1 MISRKYIGL
10 ITGIAAFIIILLLPE
25 PTGMS
30 AQAKGAAAVVVLMSI
45 WWMSEAIPV
54 YITAFLPLVLFP
66 PMRILSP
73 ADTAANYGH
82 NYALMFLAVFFLAK
96 AIETQNLHKRIALT
110 IINVFGTSRKKI
122 VLSMMIATAFVSMWI
137 ANVTTAFMMLPI
149 ALAIVA
155 KEEEEVGEKKSNFA
169 PALMLGIAYSASI
182 GGLATL
188 IGSPTNMIF
197 VGIFDKLFPEAP
209 AITFFTWLKI
219 GVPIVII
226 FIPVFWYFIVWHLKV
241 KGNLSNNL
249 TVIKEEL
256 DALGSPTTG
265 ERRVL
270 YIAILTVL
278 CWVFK
283 DDLDFDSFSIPG
295 WTTLLNLQDHIHDST
310 IAMGS
315 ALLLFILPANKER
328 RLITWK
334 EASQIPWGVVMI
346 VGGGYAMAA
355 SFESTGLAD
364 WLGEQLSFISDY
376 PFFII
381 LVVVIAFVLMFTEFN
396 SNTASANI
404 LLPVLASMAL
414 AAEVNPL
421 LIMIPATIACS
432 CAFMMPAATGPNT
445 VVLASERLTV
455 IQMIKCGFWLNIITL
470 VLLTMMLYFIIIPW
484 LDLEMAL
491 PAWAK

>member
-1 MISRKYIGL
+1 MSRKYIGL
-10 ITGIAAFIIILLLPE
+10 VTGIAAFIIILLLPE
-25 PTGMS
+25 PAGMS

-66 PMRILSP
+66 PMKILSP

-137 ANVTTAFMMLPI
+137 ANVTTALMMLPI

-155 KEEEEVGEKKSNFA
+155 KEEEEVGEMKSNFA

-226 FIPVFWYFIVWHLKV
+226 FIPVFWYFIVWYLKV

-249 TVIKEEL
+249 TVIKDEL
-256 DALGSPTTG
+256 DALGAPTTG
-265 ERRVL
+265 EKRVL
-270 YIAILTVL
+270 YIGIVTVL

-283 DDLDFDSFSIPG
+283 DDLVFGSVTIPG
-295 WTTLLNLQDHIHDST
+295 WTTMLGLQDSIHDST

-334 EASQIPWGVVMI
+334 EASQVPWGVVMI

-364 WLGEQLSFISDY
+364 WLGTQLSFISTY

-381 LVVVIAFVLMFTEFN
+381 LVIVLAFVLMFTEFN

-455 IQMIKCGFWLNIITL
+455 MQMIKCGFWLNIITL
-470 VLLTMMLYFIIIPW
+470 ILLTMMLYFIIIPW

>member
-10 ITGIAAFIIILLLPE
+10 FAGVIAFIIILLLPE
-25 PTGMS
+25 PAGMS
-30 AQAKGAAAVVVLMSI
+30 SQAKGAAAVVVLMSI

-66 PMRILSP
+66 PMKILSP

-96 AIETQNLHKRIALT
+96 AIETQNLHKRIALV

-137 ANVTTAFMMLPI
+137 ANVTTALMMLPI

-155 KEEEEVGEKKSNFA
+155 KEEEVTGEVKSNFA

-209 AITFFTWLKI
+209 PITFFTWLKI
-219 GVPIVII
+219 GIPIVLV
-226 FIPVFWYFIVWHLKV
+226 FIPVFWYFIVWYLKV

-249 TVIKEEL
+249 TIIKDEL

-265 ERRVL
+265 EKRVL
-270 YIAILTVL
+270 SIAILTVL

-283 DDLDFDSFSIPG
+283 DDLVFGSVTVPG
-295 WTTLLNLQDHIHDST
+295 WTTVAGLKGYIHDST

-315 ALLLFILPANKER
+315 ALLLFMLPANKER

-364 WLGEQLSFISDY
+364 WLGGQLSFISEY

-381 LVVVIAFVLMFTEFN
+381 LVIVLAFVLMFTEFN

-404 LLPVLASMAL
+404 LLPVLASTAI
-414 AAEVNPL
+414 AAQVNPL
-421 LIMIPATIACS
+421 LIMIPATITCS

-455 IQMIKCGFWLNIITL
+455 IQMIKCGFWLNLITL
-470 VLLTMMLYFIIIPW
+470 VLLTMMLYFFIIPW
-484 LDLEMAL
+484 LDLEMTL
-491 PAWAK
+491 PVWAK

>member
-1 MISRKYIGL
+1 
-10 ITGIAAFIIILLLPE
+10 
-25 PTGMS
+25 
-30 AQAKGAAAVVVLMSI
+30 
-45 WWMSEAIPV
+45 
-54 YITAFLPLVLFP
+54 
-66 PMRILSP
+66 
-73 ADTAANYGH
+73 
-82 NYALMFLAVFFLAK
+82 
-96 AIETQNLHKRIALT
+96 
-110 IINVFGTSRKKI
+110 
-122 VLSMMIATAFVSMWI
+122 
-137 ANVTTAFMMLPI
+137 VTTALMMLPI

-169 PALMLGIAYSASI
+169 PALMLGIGYSASI

-226 FIPVFWYFIVWHLKV
+226 FIPVFWYFIVWYLKV

-256 DALGSPTTG
+256 EALGSPTTG
-265 ERRVL
+265 EKRVL

-283 DDLDFDSFSIPG
+283 DDLVFGSVTIPG
-295 WTTLLNLQDHIHDST
+295 WTTLLGLQDNIHDST

-315 ALLLFILPANKER
+315 AMLLFILPANKER

-334 EASQIPWGVVMI
+334 EASQVPWGVVMI

-364 WLGEQLSFISDY
+364 WLGEQLSFVSTY

-381 LVVVIAFVLMFTEFN
+381 LVIVLAFVLMFTEFN

-445 VVLASERLTV
+445 VILASERLSV
-455 IQMIKCGFWLNIITL
+455 SQMIKCGFWLNIITL